1 MTVPR
6 EKVLPVNIE
15 ETMKE
20 SYLRYSMSV
29 IVGRALPDVRDGLK
43 PVHRRILHAMNDLG
57 LLPNRKFV
65 KSAKVCGDTSGNYHP
80 HGEQVIYPT
89 LVRLAQDFSLRYPL
103 VIGQGNF
110 GSIDGDPPAAMRY
123 TEVKMSPFAVELLAD
138 IDKETVDFVPNYDG
152 TKKEPVV
159 FPSRFPQLL
168 CNGSSGIAVGMA
180 TNRPPHNLNE
190 IADALVSLV
199 DDPELPDER
208 LLKIVSG
215 PDFPTGALI
224 MGRSGIREAYLTGRG
239 RIVVRARA
247 NVETQK
253 SGKESIIVTEIPY
266 EVNKAQ
272 LVETIAG
279 LVRER
284 KLEGIADLRD
294 ESDRD
299 GIRVVIDLKREA
311 QKEIVL
317 NQLYKHTQMQTT
329 FGVIMLALVNGRPL
343 VLNLRQM
350 LKEYISYREQVIVRR
365 TKFELAEAEKRAH
378 ILEGLKIALDHLDE
392 VIALIRRSKTTETAR
407 KALME
412 RFKLSEIQA
421 QAILDMPLKRL
432 TSLERKKIEDE
443 YLELIKLIARLRSI
457 LESRAKVLA
466 LIRGELL
473 KLKEEHGDER
483 RTEILEQEEQEFQI
497 EDLIA
502 EEDMVVTIS
511 HQGYIKRMAVGIYRR
526 QERGGKGVSGLEVK
540 EEDFVEGLFVASTHH
555 YILFFTTRGRCHW
568 LKVFEI
574 PEGGRAARGK
584 SIVNLLALA
593 SGERITAYAP
603 VRTFDNTHY
612 LFMITR
618 QGVVKKTPLSDF
630 SHPRRDGIIAAT
642 VADGDS
648 LIDVKL
654 TDGNQDLVIAT
665 RKGLAI
671 RFPES
676 EVRPMGRSA
685 AGVRGI
691 RLTPKDEVV
700 GAVATRGEASLLV
713 VTENGYGKRSALSD
727 YRVTRRGGKG
737 ILTVRTTERN
747 GLMVAIRE
755 VIESD
760 ELMLISGRGQVI
772 RVPVQSIKIIG
783 RTTQGVRLIRL
794 QEGDRVVDVARVVG
808 KKEEQQ

>member
-180 TNRPPHNLNE
+180 TNIPPHNLNE

>member
-1 MTVPR
+1 
-6 EKVLPVNIE
+6 
-15 ETMKE
+15 
-20 SYLRYSMSV
+20 
-29 IVGRALPDVRDGLK
+29 
-43 PVHRRILHAMNDLG
+43 
-57 LLPNRKFV
+57 
-65 KSAKVCGDTSGNYHP
+65 
-80 HGEQVIYPT
+80 
-89 LVRLAQDFSLRYPL
+89 
-103 VIGQGNF
+103 
-110 GSIDGDPPAAMRY
+110 
-123 TEVKMSPFAVELLAD
+123 
-138 IDKETVDFVPNYDG
+138 
-152 TKKEPVV
+152 
-159 FPSRFPQLL
+159 
-168 CNGSSGIAVGMA
+168 
-180 TNRPPHNLNE
+180 
-190 IADALVSLV
+190 
-199 DDPELPDER
+199 
-208 LLKIVSG
+208 
-215 PDFPTGALI
+215 
-224 MGRSGIREAYLTGRG
+224 
-239 RIVVRARA
+239 
-247 NVETQK
+247 
-253 SGKESIIVTEIPY
+253 
-266 EVNKAQ
+266 
-272 LVETIAG
+272 
-279 LVRER
+279 
-284 KLEGIADLRD
+284 
-294 ESDRD
+294 
-299 GIRVVIDLKREA
+299 
-311 QKEIVL
+311 
-317 NQLYKHTQMQTT
+317 
-329 FGVIMLALVNGRPL
+329 
-343 VLNLRQM
+343 
-350 LKEYISYREQVIVRR
+350 
-365 TKFELAEAEKRAH
+365 
-378 ILEGLKIALDHLDE
+378 
-392 VIALIRRSKTTETAR
+392 
-407 KALME
+407 ME